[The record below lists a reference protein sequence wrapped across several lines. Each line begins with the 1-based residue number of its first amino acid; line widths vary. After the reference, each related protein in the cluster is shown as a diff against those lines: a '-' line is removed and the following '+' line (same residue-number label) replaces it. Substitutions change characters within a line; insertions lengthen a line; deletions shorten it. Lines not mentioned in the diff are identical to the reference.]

1 MLAISLS
8 HPRLA
13 KIGVSYRPINTKSN
27 WPLPVVMSVDT
38 RWRKMFS
45 STTTQFNLMSGLAA
59 SNLGESFFS
68 SIIAGLFTVAMVTV
82 FCWASALAPV
92 NRVTRRAEAKRW
104 IIPMLFWLVA
114 LGVWGFLI

>member
-8 HPRLA
+8 DPRLA

-27 WPLPVVMSVDT
+27 WPLPVEMSVDT

-45 STTTQFNLMSGLAA
+45 STTTQFYLMFGLAA
-59 SNLGESFFS
+59 SNFGESFFS

-82 FCWASALAPV
+82 FCWAMAPAML
-92 NRVTRRAEAKRW
+92 NRTAKRPGAKRW
-104 IIPMLFWLVA
+104 IILMLFF
-114 LGVWGFLI
+114 G